1 MFPELPKLVAVVI
14 DPNLGL
20 CVWQDPPFTPSHLQ
34 SGWAGEVSWL
44 NNQSYTIRD
53 ELY

>member
-1 MFPELPKLVAVVI
+1 MFPELPKLVVVVI

-44 NNQSYTIRD
+44 NNQSYTIGG